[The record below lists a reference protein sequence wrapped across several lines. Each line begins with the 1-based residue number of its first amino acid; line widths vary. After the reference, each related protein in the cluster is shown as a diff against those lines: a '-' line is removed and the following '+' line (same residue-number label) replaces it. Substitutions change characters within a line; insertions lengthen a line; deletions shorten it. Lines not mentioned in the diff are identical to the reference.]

1 MPTYH
6 LLIKGEVQEVFY
18 RATAKK
24 VAGELGVTGWI
35 KNTQEDDV
43 EAVATGTEEQLNK
56 FIAWCKKG
64 PAMSKVTDVIATEQE
79 ETKFEDFSV
88 RR

>member
-6 LLIKGEVQEVFY
+6 LLIKGEVQGVFY

-24 VAGELGVTGWI
+24 VADKLGVTGWI
-35 KNTQEDDV
+35 KNTQDDNV
-43 EAVATGTEEQLNK
+43 EAVVTGTEEQLNK

-64 PAMSKVTDVIATEQE
+64 PAMANVTDVIVTQHE
-79 ETKFEDFSV
+79 ETTFKDFSIAG
-88 RR
+88 